1 MIDSRSSMPEPFA
14 PVRAGTLDSHRRA
27 VERVIDAMHRRKDQ
41 NFSLE
46 EMADIAFMSPYHFN
60 RTFRQLTGIPPCQFM
75 SALRLEMAKRLL
87 LTTELS
93 VTDVCFEV
101 GYNSLGTFIRRFTD
115 LLGASPRALRRLAR
129 LPLRVPPGAHGGE
142 TGELPKSEPCG
153 IRGRVSGPTEFEG
166 TIFVGL
172 FSSTIPQG
180 QPTACAVRSAQGGF
194 QLSPVADGS
203 YHLFSIGVP
212 SDQRDPAGF
221 FLYESALRGGGQSIR
236 VRDGRAQDEVDIEL
250 RPARPIDPPILMTPA
265 WARINGACQEH

>member
-1 MIDSRSSMPEPFA
+1 MIDSGSMRGPFS
-14 PVRAGTLDSHRRA
+14 PVRAGTAESHRRA

-115 LLGASPRALRRLAR
+115 LLGASPRTLRRLAR
-129 LPLRVPPGAHGGE
+129 SPFRVPAETRRPEPG
-142 TGELPKSEPCG
+142 L
-153 IRGRVSGPTEFEG
+153 RGRVTGPAEFQG

-172 FSSTIPQG
+172 FSSPVPQG
-180 QPTACAVRSAQGGF
+180 QPVACAVRSAQGEF

-203 YHLFSIGVP
+203 YHLFAAGVT

-221 FLYESALRGGGQSIR
+221 FLYEEALRGGGQVVRI
-236 VRDGRAQDEVDIEL
+236 RDGRAQDASDVAL
-250 RPARPIDPPILMTPA
+250 RPARPTDPPILMTPA
-265 WARINGACQEH
+265 WARLDGAGREH

>member
-1 MIDSRSSMPEPFA
+1 MIDSRSSIPEPFS
-14 PVRAGTLDSHRRA
+14 PVRAGTMESHRRA
-27 VERVIDAMHRRKDQ
+27 VERVIDAMRRRKDQ

-75 SALRLEMAKRLL
+75 SALRLESAKRLL

-115 LLGASPRALRRLAR
+115 LLGASPRKLRRLAR
-129 LPLRVPPGAHGGE
+129 MPLRVPPGVQGGE
-142 TGELPKSEPCG
+142 VAETRRPETG
-153 IRGRVSGPTEFEG
+153 IRGRVSGPAEFEG

-180 QPTACAVRSAQGGF
+180 QPTACAMRSATGEF
-194 QLSPVADGS
+194 ELSPVADGS
-203 YHLFSIGVP
+203 YHLYAIGVT

-221 FLYESALRGGGQSIR
+221 FLYESALRGGGQAIR
-236 VRDGRAQDEVDIEL
+236 VRNGSAQDDADVEL

>member
-1 MIDSRSSMPEPFA
+1 MIDSRSSMPEPLA
-14 PVRAGTLDSHRRA
+14 PVRAGTMESHRRA

-75 SALRLEMAKRLL
+75 SALRLESAKRLL

-129 LPLRVPPGAHGGE
+129 IPFRVPAE
-142 TGELPKSEPCG
+142 TRRPEAG
-153 IRGRVSGPTEFEG
+153 IRGRVSGPAEFEG

-180 QPTACAVRSAQGGF
+180 QPTACAVRSAKGEF

-203 YHLFSIGVP
+203 YHIYAIGVTN
-212 SDQRDPAGF
+212 DQRDPAGF
-221 FLYESALRGGGQSIR
+221 FLYESALRGGGQVVRI
-236 VRDGRAQDEVDIEL
+236 RDGRAQDDVDVEL

>member
-1 MIDSRSSMPEPFA
+1 MIDSRSSMSEPFS
-14 PVRAGTLDSHRRA
+14 PVRAGTMESHRRA
-27 VERVIDAMHRRKDQ
+27 VERVIDAMHLRKDQ

-75 SALRLEMAKRLL
+75 SALRLQSAKRLL

-129 LPLRVPPGAHGGE
+129 LPFRVPPGAQGGE
-142 TGELPKSEPCG
+142 TAEPCG
-153 IRGRVSGPTEFEG
+153 IRGRVSGPAEFQG

-180 QPTACAVRSAQGGF
+180 QPAACAVRSAQGDF
-194 QLSPVADGS
+194 QLSPVADGP
-203 YHLFSIGVP
+203 YHLFAIGVT

-221 FLYESALRGGGQSIR
+221 FLYESALRGGGQVIR
-236 VRDGRAQDEVDIEL
+236 VRDGRAYDDVDVEL

-265 WARINGACQEH
+265 WARVNGTCQEH

>member
-1 MIDSRSSMPEPFA
+1 MIDSRSSIPGPFS
-14 PVRAGTLDSHRRA
+14 PVRAGTVESHRRA

-75 SALRLEMAKRLL
+75 SALRLESAKRLL

-129 LPLRVPPGAHGGE
+129 IPFRVPAE
-142 TGELPKSEPCG
+142 TRRPETG
-153 IRGRVSGPTEFEG
+153 IRGRVSGPAEFEG

-180 QPTACAVRSAQGGF
+180 QPTACAMRSEQGDF

-203 YHLFSIGVP
+203 YHLYAIGVTN
-212 SDQRDPAGF
+212 DQRDPAGF
-221 FLYESALRGGGQSIR
+221 FLYESALRGGGQVIR
-236 VRDGRAQDEVDIEL
+236 IRDGRAQDDVDVEL